1 MTKKITFTEEAIKEI
16 DKIVLKNGSQS
27 YFRVSVKGGG
37 CSGFKYEFK
46 FDNKI
51 ENDDVVFNK
60 TLIDKNSLEIINGST
75 IDFKKE
81 MIGETFVIINPKA
94 SSSCGCGLSFS
105 V

>member
-46 FDNKI
+46 FDSKI
-51 ENDDVVFNK
+51 ENDDVVFN
-60 TLIDKNSLEIINGST
+60 
-75 IDFKKE
+75 
-81 MIGETFVIINPKA
+81 
-94 SSSCGCGLSFS
+94 
-105 V
+105 